1 MKSIKNFKYLRVVN
15 NMSFK
20 DKRGYFKELLI
31 EKKIKKK
38 FPFLVM
44 SYSKKNVI
52 RGLHLQ
58 FNNSQGKYV
67 SVIKG
72 KIFDVCVDLR
82 KDSKTFGKYFSVII
96 SEKNSKSIFVP
107 PGFAHGF
114 CALDKENYV
123 IYSCTKYRDAKSEV
137 AINFNDRKLKIKWP
151 VKKAIVSK
159 KDKSAISFNEY
170 LNSLD
175 IFLIDFVNL
184 PICLMNAGK
193 SLGPITTITTML
205 TNNNSPQPKLNIGI
219 IYLRL

>member
-1 MKSIKNFKYLRVVN
+1 MKSNKNFKNLKVIN

-52 RGLHLQ
+52 RGLHMQL
-58 FNNSQGKYV
+58 NNPQGKYV

-82 KDSKTFGKYFSVII
+82 KNSKTFGKYFSVVI

-114 CALDKENYV
+114 CALDKENYI

-137 AINFNDRKLKIKWP
+137 AINFDDRNLKIKWP

-170 LNSLD
+170 IKKYVYN
-175 IFLIDFVNL
+175 
-184 PICLMNAGK
+184 
-193 SLGPITTITTML
+193 
-205 TNNNSPQPKLNIGI
+205 
-219 IYLRL
+219 R